1 MIFIGTNAYG
11 AEKKLSDYTEPEFR
25 QMIQRIKN
33 CDGDE
38 AFQNELI
45 AHLNIIALEAGGS
58 DLIYYPEEGADNSAE
73 GITQTVKT
81 WRAANSLPGFKDA

>member
-1 MIFIGTNAYG
+1 M
-11 AEKKLSDYTEPEFR
+11 ELKKKLSDYTEPEFR

-58 DLIYYPEEGADNSAE
+58 DLIYYSEEGADNSAE

-81 WRAANSLPGFKDA
+81 WRAANGLPGFKDV